1 MRCRW
6 DEIGK
11 RYYEAGADR
20 GVVYPVQSDGLYTK
34 GAPWNGL
41 IGVTESP
48 SGAEA
53 KPLWANNHK
62 YLTLISAEE
71 YGGTIKAYTSPD
83 EFAECDGTAQ
93 PVKGVKLGQQ
103 KRKPFGFCYRTLL
116 GNDTENE
123 KHGYVLHLVY
133 GAQASPTDKEHNT
146 LDDDPDAIEMSW
158 EFSTTPVNVTGFDPV
173 ASMEIDST
181 TVDAEKLAALED
193 ILYGK
198 DPTTEDGTDGLDARL
213 PFPDEVIDLLKA
225 A

>member
-1 MRCRW
+1 MRCKW
-6 DEIGK
+6 DEIGE

-20 GVVYPVQSDGLYTK
+20 GVVYPIQSDGLYTK

-41 IGVTESP
+41 IGVNESP

-71 YGGTIKAYTSPD
+71 YGGTIKAYTYPD

-213 PFPDEVIDLLKA
+213 PFPDEVIELLKA

>member
-1 MRCRW
+1 MRCKW
-6 DEIGK
+6 DEIGE

-20 GVVYPVQSDGLYTK
+20 GVVYPIQSDGLYTK

-41 IGVTESP
+41 IGVNESP
-48 SGAEA
+48 RGAEA

-71 YGGTIKAYTSPD
+71 YGGTIKAYTYPD

>member
-1 MRCRW
+1 MRCKW
-6 DEIGK
+6 DEIGE

-20 GVVYPVQSDGLYTK
+20 GVVYPIQSDGLYTK

-41 IGVTESP
+41 IGVNESP

-53 KPLWANNHK
+53 KALWANNHK

-71 YGGTIKAYTSPD
+71 YGGTIKAYTYPD

-198 DPTTEDGTDGLDARL
+198 DPNTEDAADGTEPRL
-213 PFPDEVIDLLKA
+213 PLPDEVIELLKA

>member
-1 MRCRW
+1 MRCKW
-6 DEIGK
+6 DEIGE

-20 GVVYPVQSDGLYTK
+20 GVVYPIQSDGLYTK

-41 IGVTESP
+41 IGVNESP

-53 KPLWANNHK
+53 KALWANNHK

-71 YGGTIKAYTSPD
+71 YGGTIKAYTYPD

-103 KRKPFGFCYRTLL
+103 KRKMFGFCYRTLL
-116 GNDTENE
+116 GNDTE
-123 KHGYVLHLVY
+123 
-133 GAQASPTDKEHNT
+133 KEHNT

-158 EFSTTPVNVTGFDPV
+158 EFSTTPVNVTGLDPV

-198 DPTTEDGTDGLDARL
+198 DPNTEDAADGTEPRL
-213 PFPDEVIDLLKA
+213 PLPDEVIELLKA

>member
-1 MRCRW
+1 MRCKW
-6 DEIGK
+6 DEIGE

-20 GVVYPVQSDGLYTK
+20 GVVYPIQSDGLYTK

-41 IGVTESP
+41 IGVNESP

-53 KPLWANNHK
+53 KALWANNHK

-71 YGGTIKAYTSPD
+71 YGGTIKAYTYPD

-103 KRKPFGFCYRTLL
+103 KRKMFGFCYRTLL
-116 GNDTENE
+116 GNDTEKE

-133 GAQASPTDKEHNT
+133 VAQASPSDKEHNT

-198 DPTTEDGTDGLDARL
+198 DPNTEDAADGTEPRL
-213 PFPDEVIDLLKA
+213 PLPDEVIELLKA

>member
-1 MRCRW
+1 M
-6 DEIGK
+6 
-11 RYYEAGADR
+11 Y
-20 GVVYPVQSDGLYTK
+20 
-34 GAPWNGL
+34 
-41 IGVTESP
+41 
-48 SGAEA
+48 
-53 KPLWANNHK
+53 
-62 YLTLISAEE
+62 
-71 YGGTIKAYTSPD
+71 
-83 EFAECDGTAQ
+83 AECDGTAQ

>member
-1 MRCRW
+1 MRCKW
-6 DEIGK
+6 DEIGE

-20 GVVYPVQSDGLYTK
+20 GVVYPIQSDGLYTK

-41 IGVTESP
+41 IGVNESP

-53 KPLWANNHK
+53 KALWANNHK

-71 YGGTIKAYTSPD
+71 YGGTIKAYTYPD

-103 KRKPFGFCYRTLL
+103 KRKMFGFCYRTLL
-116 GNDTENE
+116 GNDTEKE
-123 KHGYVLHLVY
+123 KNGYVLHLVY
-133 GAQASPTDKEHNT
+133 GAQASPSDKEHNT

-198 DPTTEDGTDGLDARL
+198 DPNAEDAADGTEPRL
-213 PFPDEVIDLLKA
+213 PLPDEVIELLKA

>member
-71 YGGTIKAYTSPD
+71 YGGTIKAYTEAEAVRILLSDSSGQRHGERKAWLRSSPCLRR
-83 EFAECDGTAQ
+83 A
-93 PVKGVKLGQQ
+93 GVSD
-103 KRKPFGFCYRTLL
+103 R
-116 GNDTENE
+116 
-123 KHGYVLHLVY
+123 
-133 GAQASPTDKEHNT
+133 
-146 LDDDPDAIEMSW
+146 
-158 EFSTTPVNVTGFDPV
+158 
-173 ASMEIDST
+173 
-181 TVDAEKLAALED
+181 
-193 ILYGK
+193 
-198 DPTTEDGTDGLDARL
+198 
-213 PFPDEVIDLLKA
+213 
-225 A
+225 

>member
-1 MRCRW
+1 MRCKW
-6 DEIGK
+6 DEIGE

-20 GVVYPVQSDGLYTK
+20 GVVYPIQSDGLYTK

-41 IGVTESP
+41 IGVNESP

-53 KPLWANNHK
+53 KALWANNHK

-71 YGGTIKAYTSPD
+71 YGGTIKAYTYPD

-103 KRKPFGFCYRTLL
+103 KRKMFGFCYRTLL
-116 GNDTENE
+116 GNDTEKE
-123 KHGYVLHLVY
+123 KHGYVLNLVY
-133 GAQASPTDKEHNT
+133 GAQASPSDKEHNT

-198 DPTTEDGTDGLDARL
+198 DPNAEDAADGTEPRL
-213 PFPDEVIDLLKA
+213 PLPDEVIELLKA

>member
-20 GVVYPVQSDGLYTK
+20 AVVYPVQSDGLYTK
-34 GAPWNGL
+34 GVPWNGL
-41 IGVTESP
+41 IGVNESP
-48 SGAEA
+48 SGAEPKA
-53 KPLWANNHK
+53 LWANNHK

-71 YGGTIKAYTSPD
+71 YGGTIKAYTYPD

-213 PFPDEVIDLLKA
+213 PFPDEVIELLKA

>member
-1 MRCRW
+1 MRCKW
-6 DEIGK
+6 DEIGE

-20 GVVYPVQSDGLYTK
+20 GVVYPIQSDGLYTK

-41 IGVTESP
+41 IGVNESP

-53 KPLWANNHK
+53 KALWANNHK

-71 YGGTIKAYTSPD
+71 YGGTIKAYTYPD

-103 KRKPFGFCYRTLL
+103 KRKMFGFCYRTLL
-116 GNDTENE
+116 GNDTEKE

-133 GAQASPTDKEHNT
+133 GAQASPSDKEHNT

-198 DPTTEDGTDGLDARL
+198 DPNTEDAADDTEPRL
-213 PFPDEVIDLLKA
+213 PLPDEVIELLKA

>member
-11 RYYEAGADR
+11 RLYEAGADR
-20 GVVYPVQSDGLYTK
+20 AVVYPVQSDGLYTK

-53 KPLWANNHK
+53 KAIWANNHK

-71 YGGTIKAYTSPD
+71 YGGTIKAYTYPP

-103 KRKPFGFCYRTLL
+103 KRKMFGLCYRTLL

-133 GAQASPTDKEHNT
+133 GAQASPSDKEHNT
-146 LDDDPDAIEMSW
+146 LDDDPDAIELSW

-173 ASMEIDST
+173 ASVEIDST

-198 DPTTEDGTDGLDARL
+198 DPTAEDAADGSDPRL
-213 PFPDEVIDLLKA
+213 PLPDEVLELLKA

>member
-11 RYYEAGADR
+11 RLYEAGADR
-20 GVVYPVQSDGLYTK
+20 AVVYPVQSDGLYTK

-53 KPLWANNHK
+53 KAIWANNHK

-71 YGGTIKAYTSPD
+71 YGGTIKAYTYPP

-103 KRKPFGFCYRTLL
+103 KRKMFGLCYRTLL

-133 GAQASPTDKEHNT
+133 GAQASPSDKEHNT
-146 LDDDPDAIEMSW
+146 LDDDPDAIELSW

-173 ASMEIDST
+173 ASAEIDST

-198 DPTTEDGTDGLDARL
+198 DPTAEDAADGSDPRL
-213 PFPDEVIDLLKA
+213 PLPDEVLELLKA

>member
-20 GVVYPVQSDGLYTK
+20 GVVYPIQSDGLYTK

-41 IGVTESP
+41 IGVNESP

-53 KPLWANNHK
+53 KALWANNHK
-62 YLTLISAEE
+62 YLTLMGAEDFG
-71 YGGTIKAYTSPD
+71 YTIEAYTYPD

-146 LDDDPDAIEMSW
+146 LDDDPDVIEMSW

-198 DPTTEDGTDGLDARL
+198 DPNTEDAADGTEPRL
-213 PFPDEVIDLLKA
+213 PLPDEVIELLKA

>member
-1 MRCRW
+1 M
-6 DEIGK
+6 
-11 RYYEAGADR
+11 
-20 GVVYPVQSDGLYTK
+20 
-34 GAPWNGL
+34 
-41 IGVTESP
+41 
-48 SGAEA
+48 
-53 KPLWANNHK
+53 
-62 YLTLISAEE
+62 
-71 YGGTIKAYTSPD
+71 
-83 EFAECDGTAQ
+83 
-93 PVKGVKLGQQ
+93 KLGQQ

>member
-71 YGGTIKAYTSPD
+71 YGGTIKAYTYPD

-123 KHGYVLHLVY
+123 SMV
-133 GAQASPTDKEHNT
+133 TFFT
-146 LDDDPDAIEMSW
+146 L
-158 EFSTTPVNVTGFDPV
+158 ST
-173 ASMEIDST
+173 ARRRLRQIRST
-181 TVDAEKLAALED
+181 IRWMTIRTLSRCPGSSA
-193 ILYGK
+193 
-198 DPTTEDGTDGLDARL
+198 PRR
-213 PFPDEVIDLLKA
+213 
-225 A
+225 

>member
-1 MRCRW
+1 MRCKW

-20 GVVYPVQSDGLYTK
+20 GVVYPIQPDGLYTK

-41 IGVTESP
+41 IGVNESP

-53 KPLWANNHK
+53 KALWANNHK

-71 YGGTIKAYTSPD
+71 YGGTIKAYTYPD

>member
-1 MRCRW
+1 MRCKW
-6 DEIGK
+6 DEIGE

-71 YGGTIKAYTSPD
+71 YGGTIKAYTYPD

>member
-20 GVVYPVQSDGLYTK
+20 AVVYPVQSDGLYTK
-34 GAPWNGL
+34 GVPWNGL
-41 IGVTESP
+41 IGVNESP
-48 SGAEA
+48 SGAEPKA
-53 KPLWANNHK
+53 LWANNHK

-71 YGGTIKAYTSPD
+71 YGGTIKAYTYPD
-83 EFAECDGTAQ
+83 EFAECDGTTQ